1 MSRNNRIVSTDR
13 TKKVKKTK
21 DESRLARVRCKKLL
35 KALQERS
42 TRFVNECEKFSDASN
57 NFVTYC
63 NRHIGTADMNKSVLK
78 IFVSYIIIY
87 VYYWKEYFYLNYGI
101 CSFQY
106 QLEQSLDKIIT
117 VRDTTLH
124 EVASYIDL
132 FIREGGQNK
141 LTDTSL
147 EGIYNFYASNDLTD
161 DDLLTI
167 LEGTLKLQL
176 QQAEQAITESVKKVA
191 DNLNKMKVTKKHQ
204 NLVPII
210 SSSTINFEYRYEVN
224 NTERTIVLRKGG
236 KQISSFS
243 DNLESLRAFNDS
255 VTMSRD
261 QSTRG
266 KVAVPPAC
274 K

>member
-1 MSRNNRIVSTDR
+1 MYTTGKST
-13 TKKVKKTK
+13 
-21 DESRLARVRCKKLL
+21 
-35 KALQERS
+35 
-42 TRFVNECEKFSDASN
+42 F
-57 NFVTYC
+57 
-63 NRHIGTADMNKSVLK
+63 H
-78 IFVSYIIIY
+78 
-87 VYYWKEYFYLNYGI
+87 
-101 CSFQY
+101 

-117 VRDTTLH
+117 IRDTTLH

-224 NTERTIVLRKGG
+224 NPERTILEKRRETDIKFLR
-236 KQISSFS
+236 Q
-243 DNLESLRAFNDS
+243 
-255 VTMSRD
+255 SREF
-261 QSTRG
+261 
-266 KVAVPPAC
+266 AC
-274 K
+274 LQ